1 MPSWLKAKVI
11 DLLNFLYCVLFN
23 EEKATTEAVL
33 VDVRI
38 CCLCRIYTMN
48 AFIGCNLVHTH
59 AQMKRDCSSH

>member
-38 CCLCRIYTMN
+38 CCLCRIYTMD
-48 AFIGCNLVHTH
+48 AFINCNLVHTH

>member
-23 EEKATTEAVL
+23 EEKANTEAVL

-38 CCLCRIYTMN
+38 CCLCRIYTMD
-48 AFIGCNLVHTH
+48 AFIGCNLV
-59 AQMKRDCSSH
+59 QMPR

>member
-1 MPSWLKAKVI
+1 MDTLHLVCFLTGDAI
-11 DLLNFLYCVLFN
+11 D

-38 CCLCRIYTMN
+38 CCLCRIYTMD
-48 AFIGCNLVHTH
+48 AFINCNLVHTH